1 VRRGDLFVMSSVMK
15 TRNLTIHESEAQT
28 AGYTAGLR
36 RQLWRNAWLKK
47 KIYMYEINMR
57 GSLGNKV

>member
-1 VRRGDLFVMSSVMK
+1 MSSVKK

-28 AGYTAGLR
+28 AVHTAGLW